1 MLEKCFK
8 ALFRCFIEDEY
19 NLQRGNY
26 NNLLNLVY
34 FQKIW
39 GWLKIVRSSQMSNTM
54 QNLRPQKE
62 NLLR

>member
-34 FQKIW
+34 FQKI
-39 GWLKIVRSSQMSNTM
+39 
-54 QNLRPQKE
+54 
-62 NLLR
+62 